1 MRLTCPNCGAQ
12 YEVPDE
18 VIPETGRDVQC
29 SNCGDTWFQN
39 HPSQQADDAS
49 DATEAPHP
57 GWDSPED
64 DAVDDFAPEVEDT
77 VDDGSDDPAEDMPA
91 AEPEDEATPEPEDPE
106 EYEDAAEEGAD
117 EPEASV
123 EEPEDLAEDDEADE
137 EETPE
142 VPARRALDP
151 AIADLLREEAA
162 REEEARAAE
171 GGGLET
177 QPDLGLDGQSDE
189 DDQRSQQAK
198 SRMARMRGLPEDS
211 DAEAEDPEPDPG
223 LISRRNLLPDID
235 EINSSLDSESVRAEA
250 EQAGGDGASGGVAVG
265 KSGFGTG
272 FRRVVLLVLILVLL
286 YVLAP
291 VISEN
296 VPALAGVMKSYVDT
310 VNAGRIWLNDWIGT
324 MVKPE

>member
-39 HPSQQADDAS
+39 HPSQQADEAS
-49 DATEAPHP
+49 DNADAPHP
-57 GWDSPED
+57 GWDSPDEE
-64 DAVDDFAPEVEDT
+64 AVEDT
-77 VDDGSDDPAEDMPA
+77 TPEGEASDDVPDGP
-91 AEPEDEATPEPEDPE
+91 AEPEDEPVAEADDTVEAADDEMDAPE
-106 EYEDAAEEGAD
+106 EPSEET
-117 EPEASV
+117 
-123 EEPEDLAEDDEADE
+123 EEPGEDHEDEAPSE
-137 EETPE
+137 EPPE
-142 VPARRALDP
+142 MPARRGLDP
-151 AIADLLREEAA
+151 AIADVLREEAA

-189 DDQRSQQAK
+189 DEQRSQEAR

-211 DAEAEDPEPDPG
+211 MDDAEDTEPDPG

-250 EQAGGDGASGGVAVG
+250 EQAGGDAAAGGAAG
-265 KSGFGTG
+265 KSGFGIG
-272 FRRVVLLVLILVLL
+272 FRRVVLLVLILVVL
-286 YVLAP
+286 YILAP
-291 VISEN
+291 TLSEN
-296 VPALAGVMKSYVDT
+296 VPALAGVLKPYVDT

-324 MVKPE
+324 MVASQ

>member
-39 HPSQQADDAS
+39 HPSQQADEAGDTA
-49 DATEAPHP
+49 DAPHP
-57 GWDSPED
+57 GWDSPDEEAAED
-64 DAVDDFAPEVEDT
+64 ATPEVEA
-77 VDDGSDDPAEDMPA
+77 SDDVPDEPS
-91 AEPEDEATPEPEDPE
+91 EPEDEPVAEVDSPVEADDTDDNEMAAPE
-106 EYEDAAEEGAD
+106 EPSEDTEEPGEDHEDEAPAEEP
-117 EPEASV
+117 PEM
-123 EEPEDLAEDDEADE
+123 P
-137 EETPE
+137 T
-142 VPARRALDP
+142 RRGLDP
-151 AIADLLREEAA
+151 AIADVLREEAA

-177 QPDLGLDGQSDE
+177 QPDLGLDGQADE
-189 DDQRSQQAK
+189 DEQRSQQAR
-198 SRMARMRGLPEDS
+198 SRMARMRGLSEDS
-211 DAEAEDPEPDPG
+211 MDEAEDNEPDPG

-250 EQAGGDGASGGVAVG
+250 EQAGAEAAAGGAAG

-272 FRRVVLLVLILVLL
+272 FRRVVLLVLILVVL
-286 YVLAP
+286 YILAP
-291 VISEN
+291 TLSEN
-296 VPALAGVMKSYVDT
+296 VPALAGVLKPYVDT

-324 MVKPE
+324 MVASQ